1 MADLVYPPVIV
12 AIKAFWR
19 YLGLKFDFHGEENI
33 PRDGGSILAINHI
46 GYLDFALTGTAALPA
61 GRYVRFMAKKEIFNN
76 KLAGPLMRG
85 MHHISVDRASGSAS
99 FVTALRALRAG
110 EIIGIF
116 PEGTISV
123 SFEIKELKSGA
134 VRLAI
139 GAGVPIIPTIVWGS
153 QRIITKGLPKNFK
166 RVGIPITVRIG
177 IPLYFTRESNVEE
190 AENLLK
196 SKLVEMLN
204 QVQSEYPDSHQG
216 KRWAPARLGGT
227 APTLEEAQQAQ
238 DEKNQTGPKP
248 A

>member
-1 MADLVYPPVIV
+1 
-12 AIKAFWR
+12 
-19 YLGLKFDFHGEENI
+19 
-33 PRDGGSILAINHI
+33 
-46 GYLDFALTGTAALPA
+46 
-61 GRYVRFMAKKEIFNN
+61 
-76 KLAGPLMRG
+76 
-85 MHHISVDRASGSAS
+85 
-99 FVTALRALRAG
+99 
-110 EIIGIF
+110 
-116 PEGTISV
+116 
-123 SFEIKELKSGA
+123 

-177 IPLYFTRESNVEE
+177 NPLYFTRESNVEE

-204 QVQSEYPDSHQG
+204 QVQAEYPDSHQG